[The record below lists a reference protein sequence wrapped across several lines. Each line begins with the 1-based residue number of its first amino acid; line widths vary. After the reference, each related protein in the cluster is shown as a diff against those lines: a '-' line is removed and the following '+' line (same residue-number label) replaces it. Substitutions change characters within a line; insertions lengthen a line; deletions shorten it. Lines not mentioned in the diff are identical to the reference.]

1 MKSWSNLK
9 INDSFRIY
17 SSWAFWNTPN
27 MSDLSDYSMRYSK
40 FKYNQI
46 FASDF
51 SQRLSSCVLHMPSN
65 ENLKASICSLV
76 TPLSSHVI
84 KFIVHSIILIWQAMF
99 SCPAWFWLYC
109 IYWILACF
117 YWVFG
122 QKVLQGPNLQGRKLQ
137 GSFQITSFIITFNL
151 SYLFQTK
158 YLYIHFCSFIG
169 SSQNFQ
175 KVIG

>member
-1 MKSWSNLK
+1 MFCRVNIVDWHFLNNVFSMKSWSNLK

-51 SQRLSSCVLHMPSN
+51 SQRLSSCVLNMPSN

-109 IYWILACF
+109 IRV
-117 YWVFG
+117 WVSEG
-122 QKVLQGPNLQGRKLQ
+122 VEGWDYLLSLW
-137 GSFQITSFIITFNL
+137 GSVVVGELRF
-151 SYLFQTK
+151 
-158 YLYIHFCSFIG
+158 
-169 SSQNFQ
+169 
-175 KVIG
+175 

>member
-27 MSDLSDYSMRYSK
+27 MSDLSDYWMRYSK

-51 SQRLSSCVLHMPSN
+51 SQRLSSCVLNMPSN

-109 IYWILACF
+109 IRTTLTSGRITLTILSLLVSLARVHHIISAVSHF
-117 YWVFG
+117 TL
-122 QKVLQGPNLQGRKLQ
+122 VL
-137 GSFQITSFIITFNL
+137 FTSRII
-151 SYLFQTK
+151 
-158 YLYIHFCSFIG
+158 
-169 SSQNFQ
+169 
-175 KVIG
+175 

>member
-1 MKSWSNLK
+1 MFCRVNIVDWHFLNNVFSMKSWSNLK

-27 MSDLSDYSMRYSK
+27 MSDLSDYWMRYSK

-51 SQRLSSCVLHMPSN
+51 SQRLSSCVLNMPSN

-109 IYWILACF
+109 IMWASCF
-117 YWVFG
+117 W
-122 QKVLQGPNLQGRKLQ
+122 R
-137 GSFQITSFIITFNL
+137 FNSKHFFL
-151 SYLFQTK
+151 SSIDSDTYS
-158 YLYIHFCSFIG
+158 YSD
-169 SSQNFQ
+169 
-175 KVIG
+175 

>member
-17 SSWAFWNTPN
+17 SSWAFWKTPN
-27 MSDLSDYSMRYSK
+27 MSDLSDYWMRYSK

-51 SQRLSSCVLHMPSN
+51 SQRLSSCVLNMPSN

-76 TPLSSHVI
+76 TPLLSHVI

-109 IYWILACF
+109 IIILLFWLINWMEMMDDLIWLILWSITYQDSINGVDWKLSSSAPALNS
-117 YWVFG
+117 V
-122 QKVLQGPNLQGRKLQ
+122 RKGAEL
-137 GSFQITSFIITFNL
+137 TL
-151 SYLFQTK
+151 
-158 YLYIHFCSFIG
+158 
-169 SSQNFQ
+169 
-175 KVIG
+175 

>member
-51 SQRLSSCVLHMPSN
+51 SQRLSSCVLNMPSN

-109 IYWILACF
+109 ILDWETCYNLLNQC
-117 YWVFG
+117 YYE
-122 QKVLQGPNLQGRKLQ
+122 VLKL
-137 GSFQITSFIITFNL
+137 ITFMRWTAL
-151 SYLFQTK
+151 D
-158 YLYIHFCSFIG
+158 I
-169 SSQNFQ
+169 NFGDSLPSWRPQ
-175 KVIG
+175 HKDSLL

>member
-51 SQRLSSCVLHMPSN
+51 SQRLSSCVLNMPSN

-109 IYWILACF
+109 ILHFTYSWHHFPARYLTRPGRLSVNE
-117 YWVFG
+117 WRT
-122 QKVLQGPNLQGRKLQ
+122 RKLL
-137 GSFQITSFIITFNL
+137 STVRNKAICLVYHLYFNIL
-151 SYLFQTK
+151 K
-158 YLYIHFCSFIG
+158 IKI
-169 SSQNFQ
+169 SSNNWT
-175 KVIG
+175 G

>member
-1 MKSWSNLK
+1 MFCRVNIVDWHFLNNVFSMKSWSNLK

-51 SQRLSSCVLHMPSN
+51 SQRLSSCVLNMPSN

-76 TPLSSHVI
+76 TPLLSHVI

-109 IYWILACF
+109 TFFKILWWANKSEKF
-117 YWVFG
+117 Y
-122 QKVLQGPNLQGRKLQ
+122 
-137 GSFQITSFIITFNL
+137 S
-151 SYLFQTK
+151 K
-158 YLYIHFCSFIG
+158 YLVWNKYCMFLDTSPGIF
-169 SSQNFQ
+169 
-175 KVIG
+175 

>member
-1 MKSWSNLK
+1 MGQKKVFCRVNIVDWHFLNNVFSMKSWSNLK

-51 SQRLSSCVLHMPSN
+51 SQRLSSCVLNMPSN

-99 SCPAWFWLYC
+99 SCPAWFWLYS
-109 IYWILACF
+109 ISFLF
-117 YWVFG
+117 Y
-122 QKVLQGPNLQGRKLQ
+122 
-137 GSFQITSFIITFNL
+137 
-151 SYLFQTK
+151 
-158 YLYIHFCSFIG
+158 
-169 SSQNFQ
+169 
-175 KVIG
+175 